1 MGSELD
7 CLVWCGIA
15 FQICCPRNL
24 MQCSVFTSLCFGVRW
39 LVSVPILDFGPSID
53 DDEEEDDEENIT
65 KYVNLVVM

>member
-1 MGSELD
+1 
-7 CLVWCGIA
+7 
-15 FQICCPRNL
+15 